1 MIRTLRLLVR
11 CGSLVALLLPLAL
24 AAQPRRIVSTAPAAT
39 ELLFALGLGDRVA
52 GVTNYCRYPP
62 EAARIAKVGSF
73 LEPNLE
79 VIAALRPDLV
89 VIIKNPIAL
98 AGKLHLLRLKTLELD
113 PHTLAG
119 IFDSTVRLAR
129 AAGVPERGAR
139 LVQSMQAGLGEIRSR
154 IAGRPKRGMV
164 FIVGRT
170 PGAIEGL
177 VAVGKASY
185 LSELI
190 EIAGGENVFRGAVSA
205 YPRISLEQM
214 LATNPAVIVDMG
226 DMTDTVNV
234 TEQDKRR
241 VVALWGRYPVLS
253 AVQHQRVFAVASD
266 IFVVPGPRLVEAA
279 REFARML
286 HPEAGL

>member
-1 MIRTLRLLVR
+1 VIRTLRLLVR